1 MKNKFIQELRIGN
14 HLNYKDSTEIAI
26 VTVIAEN
33 YFDCRNEDGILTPND
48 NYEPIRLTLYQLIKF
63 GFKESEK
70 DCRTFLTKGKFKL
83 ELSTSGNVYYG
94 KLHIAYVHRL
104 QNLYFFL
111 KGEELTD

>member
-1 MKNKFIQELRIGN
+1 MKASELRIGN
-14 HLNYKDSTEIAI
+14 YVNFFNEKCVLD
-26 VTVIAEN
+26 AELFLQLLK
-33 YFDCRNEDGILTPND
+33 YTTPF
-48 NYEPIRLTLYQLIKF
+48 EPIGLRRLELLNF
-63 GFKESEK
+63 GFKEYEK
-70 DCRTFLTKGKFKL
+70 DCRTFFTKGKFKL